1 MSSGGD
7 VLCFCRSL
15 LRASPTVFL
24 RGQTVPERV
33 GSGDPGRA
41 VRCGGDRQRA
51 GLRTGPTGRHQRPAA
66 IASLKLTVYW
76 QFPYLARNEGKLEP
90 VQNCCRLVF
99 M

>member
-66 IASLKLTVYW
+66 ICVNESKINCV
-76 QFPYLARNEGKLEP
+76 LAVSVFGKK
-90 VQNCCRLVF
+90 
-99 M
+99 